1 MTRIAGLDGIR
12 AIAVILIITSHFYE
26 GSPFIRSLSLG
37 HWGVMVF
44 FVLSGFLVSRI
55 LLAKRTQS
63 KKQTFINF
71 FARRALRIFPLYYL
85 SIAVFSFIGSGWGGE
100 LVYHLSYTSNF
111 YILHH
116 SQFLAP
122 HFWSLSVEEQFYLIL
137 PFLILFSG
145 GKNMNR
151 LCLIL
156 FLSDVFFRVY
166 YCIHQSGTYDR
177 LLWSNTDALGLGIMI
192 ALLEGKRLSAIPMF
206 VVAISP
212 ILISFI
218 LGSTFLGIHYC
229 ILLLT
234 GLILYHLYSTPQ
246 SISLVL
252 LENRVIKYIG
262 TISYGLY
269 VWHYLLWQNIAIM
282 LPFELMLVQLH
293 PIMEFGHG
301 NVLIAVTLT
310 AVIAVCSYEF
320 FEKPLL
326 KLKSRFA

>member
-1 MTRIAGLDGIR
+1 
-12 AIAVILIITSHFYE
+12 
-26 GSPFIRSLSLG
+26 
-37 HWGVMVF
+37 
-44 FVLSGFLVSRI
+44 
-55 LLAKRTQS
+55 
-63 KKQTFINF
+63 
-71 FARRALRIFPLYYL
+71 
-85 SIAVFSFIGSGWGGE
+85 
-100 LVYHLSYTSNF
+100 
-111 YILHH
+111 
-116 SQFLAP
+116 
-122 HFWSLSVEEQFYLIL
+122 
-137 PFLILFSG
+137 
-145 GKNMNR
+145 MNR